1 MRVLLIKPSSSAI
14 DFGLAPF
21 FQTEPL
27 GVEYVAAALVRR
39 GHAVSVADLRFDRR
53 TAARLIRD
61 HAPDIVGLSCVHVL
75 EADATARFA
84 ERLKSAKP
92 GITVVVGGHAASMY
106 PRALSGSTGVDA
118 IVVGEGEATMPAV
131 CDALERG
138 QSLDSVPG
146 LLMPDQSRTFR
157 PTGPAPAPLDLAQ
170 VAIPDRT
177 MVSAYQR
184 HYCCLNYMPVWTIE
198 TARGCDHRCT
208 FCSVWQ
214 FHQRALR
221 FHSNSAVLADFK
233 AAGPNVF
240 LVDDTFWSNEDRS
253 RSLADDLLSADVRK
267 NWLLAQSRLD
277 TVVEHP
283 GLLERWRPLARNF
296 DIFFGFESPTSRGL
310 DLLNKDSGVENTIE
324 AVGIARRLGF
334 GVTGNF
340 IIDPDYSEDD
350 FRVLWEFLAKH
361 RLTRVGFT
369 ILTPLPG
376 TRYFEQMAATLQ
388 VRDWESYDLHHLLW
402 QPRLP
407 VRRFFELYCE
417 TWRRTVLYAGGEKKW
432 WQWLRQVNLR
442 DIPRFARILARTQK
456 LMDPEMYLAE
466 TKIRDVREPGGAQG
480 APVVPSPR

>member
-27 GVEYVAAALVRR
+27 GVEYVASALARH

-53 TAARLIRD
+53 GVPRLIKD
-61 HAPDIVGLSCVHVL
+61 HAPDVVGLSCVHVL
-75 EADATARFA
+75 EADATVTFA
-84 ERLKSAKP
+84 AGIKSVNP
-92 GITVVVGGHAASMY
+92 GITVLVGGHAASTY
-106 PRALSGSTGVDA
+106 PLAIAGSTGVDA

-138 QSLDSVPG
+138 QGFEFVPG
-146 LLMPDQSRTFR
+146 LLLPDASRTFR
-157 PTGPAPAPLDLAQ
+157 PTGPPPALLDLAQ

-177 MVSAYQR
+177 TVAAYQR
-184 HYCCLNYMPVWTIE
+184 HYCCLNYIPVWTIE
-198 TARGCDHRCT
+198 TARGCEHRCN

-214 FHQRALR
+214 FHQRVIR
-221 FHSNSAVLADFK
+221 FHANSAVLDDFR
-233 AAGPNVF
+233 AAGPNIFV
-240 LVDDTFWSNEDRS
+240 VDDTFWSNEDRS
-253 RSLADDLLSADVRK
+253 RALADDLLAGRVRK
-267 NWLLAQSRLD
+267 NWVLVQSRLD
-277 TVVEHP
+277 SVVQHP
-283 GLLERWRPLARNF
+283 ELLERWRPLARNF
-296 DIFFGFESPTSRGL
+296 DIFFGFEAPTTRGL
-310 DLLNKDSGVENTIE
+310 DALHKDSEVGNTIE
-324 AVGIARRLGF
+324 AVAIARRLGF

-340 IIDPDYSEDD
+340 IIDPDYGEED
-350 FRVLWEFLAKH
+350 FRILWDFLAQH

-376 TRYFEQMAATLQ
+376 TRYFEQMSDKLQ

-432 WQWLRQVNLR
+432 WQWLRQVRVR
-442 DIPRFARILARTQK
+442 DIPRFARILGRTQN
-456 LMDPEMYLAE
+456 LMNPDAYLAE
-466 TKIRDVREPGGAQG
+466 TKIRDA
-480 APVVPSPR
+480 

>member
-27 GVEYVAAALVRR
+27 GVEYVAAALARQ

-53 TAARLIRD
+53 SVPRLIKD
-61 HAPDIVGLSCVHVL
+61 HAPDVVGLSCVHVL
-75 EADATARFA
+75 EADATVKFA
-84 ERLKSAKP
+84 AGIKAVKP
-92 GITVVVGGHAASMY
+92 GITVIVGGHAASTY
-106 PRALSGSTGVDA
+106 PHALVGSTGVDA
-118 IVVGEGEATMPAV
+118 IVVGEGETTMPAV
-131 CDALERG
+131 CDAIERG
-138 QSLDSVPG
+138 QGVESVPG
-146 LLMPDQSRTFR
+146 LLLPDASRTFR
-157 PTGPAPAPLDLAQ
+157 PNGPAPPLLDLAQ
-170 VAIPDRT
+170 VAVPDRT
-177 MVSAYQR
+177 TVAAYQR

-198 TARGCDHRCT
+198 TARGCEHRCT

-221 FHSNSAVLADFK
+221 FHANSAVLDDFR
-233 AAGPNVF
+233 AAGPNIFV
-240 LVDDTFWSNEDRS
+240 VDDTFWSNEERS
-253 RSLADDLLSADVRK
+253 RSLADDLLAGQVHK
-267 NWLLAQSRLD
+267 NWVLVQSRLD

-283 GLLERWRPLARNF
+283 ELLERWRPLAKNF
-296 DIFFGFESPTSRGL
+296 DIFFGFEAPTTRGL
-310 DLLNKDSGVENTIE
+310 DALHKDSEVGNTIE
-324 AVGIARRLGF
+324 AVAIARRLGF

-340 IIDPDYSEDD
+340 IIDPDYSEED
-350 FRVLWEFLAKH
+350 FKILWDFLAQH

-376 TRYFEQMAATLQ
+376 TRYFEQMSETLQ
-388 VRDWESYDLHHLLW
+388 VREWESYDLHHLLW

-432 WQWLRQVNLR
+432 WHWLRQVRAR

-456 LMDPEMYLAE
+456 MMNPDAYVAE
-466 TKIRDVREPGGAQG
+466 TKIKDV
-480 APVVPSPR
+480 

>member
-27 GVEYVAAALVRR
+27 GVEYVAAALARR

-53 TAARLIRD
+53 PIPRLIKD
-61 HAPDIVGLSCVHVL
+61 HAPDVVGLSCVHVL
-75 EADATARFA
+75 EADGT
-84 ERLKSAKP
+84 LKLAAGIKSVKP

-106 PRALSGSTGVDA
+106 PRALAGSTGVDA
-118 IVVGEGEATMPAV
+118 IVVGEGEVTMPAV
-131 CDALERG
+131 CDAIERG
-138 QSLDSVPG
+138 QGLDSAPG
-146 LLMPDQSRTFR
+146 LLLPDASGTFA
-157 PTGPAPAPLDLAQ
+157 PTGRAPALLDLAQ

-177 MVSAYQR
+177 TVAAYQR

-198 TARGCDHRCT
+198 TARGCEYRCS

-214 FHQRALR
+214 FHRHALR
-221 FHSNSAVLADFK
+221 FHANSAVLADFR

-240 LVDDTFWSNEDRS
+240 VVDDTFWSNEERS
-253 RSLADDLLSADVRK
+253 RALADDLLAGQVRK
-267 NWLLAQSRLD
+267 NWVLVQSRLD
-277 TVVEHP
+277 TVVKHP
-283 GLLERWRPLARNF
+283 ELLERWRPLARNF
-296 DIFFGFESPTSRGL
+296 DIFFGFEAPTTRGL
-310 DLLNKDSGVENTIE
+310 DALHKDSEVGNTIE

-340 IIDPDYSEDD
+340 IIDPDYGEDD
-350 FRVLWEFLAKH
+350 FRVLWDFLAQH

-376 TRYFEQMAATLQ
+376 TRYFEQMSEKLQ

-432 WQWLRQVNLR
+432 WHWIRQVRAR

-456 LMDPEMYLAE
+456 LMNPDAYLAE
-466 TKIRDVREPGGAQG
+466 TKIRDVGRP
-480 APVVPSPR
+480 